1 MKKGRINN
9 SRFKVGKPV
18 IIVTFFLFVILIAR
32 LCYLCLF
39 DYKVGNSTITAF
51 IRNRNT
57 KEEVIM
63 PKRGTIYD
71 QNGNILANDVISYT
85 IIVYLSENRVDA
97 DGNKNYVEDIDMTS
111 EKLASVLGVNKDAI
125 KEILEKG
132 KANNKYQV
140 ELGTMGKGITEL
152 VKEEIEELNL
162 QGIDFTEEVKRYYPN
177 GDFASYLLGYTV
189 FKEEDGNNWLT
200 GEMGIEEYYNDELK
214 GDTGFVTYERDKYG
228 YKIANGREYVEPSDD
243 GNDIYLTIDNNI
255 ELFVETAVKNAFE
268 QSEAEWA
275 LMVVADAKTGAIL
288 GYSSSPSFDPNL
300 RNMTSYLDPI
310 TSLAY
315 EPGSTMKIFSYMCAI
330 DSGNYDG
337 SATYESGTKT
347 YTSEVD
353 SSTVTISDWNKE
365 GWGTI
370 NYDLGFALSSN
381 IAVANIV
388 ETFITKDDLKACY
401 TKYGFGVKTG
411 FTLKREDAGSIDY
424 KYQIEAATAGYGQG
438 ITTTPI
444 QHIQALTAIA
454 NNGVMLKPYV
464 VDRIVDNDSNKT
476 LYTGKREEVA
486 TIASESTI
494 EKLKELMTNVING
507 DNTNSTGYAYYMD
520 GYTLIGKTGTAQ
532 IYDYSKGNYMTG
544 DSDYIYSFSGLFP
557 KEEPEIIIYA
567 AIRRPKDTINY
578 LAPMVKEV
586 EKNITKYLNIEDS
599 SNDKMEYKVESFYN
613 RSTNDI
619 KKYLE
624 NMNIEVLLIGNGN
637 KIVDQYPSMNTT
649 IYEDD
654 LVILK
659 TNDFDNKMIDLTGYS
674 HKEVV
679 NILKFMNVSYLI
691 EGTGYVYEQSILPNV
706 NIDDKITVKLKE
718 KYKEG

>member
-337 SATYESGTKT
+337 SVTYESGTKT

-353 SSTVTISDWNKE
+353 GSTVTISDWNKE

>member
-1 MKKGRINN
+1 
-9 SRFKVGKPV
+9 
-18 IIVTFFLFVILIAR
+18 
-32 LCYLCLF
+32 
-39 DYKVGNSTITAF
+39 
-51 IRNRNT
+51 
-57 KEEVIM
+57 
-63 PKRGTIYD
+63 
-71 QNGNILANDVISYT
+71 
-85 IIVYLSENRVDA
+85 
-97 DGNKNYVEDIDMTS
+97 
-111 EKLASVLGVNKDAI
+111 
-125 KEILEKG
+125 
-132 KANNKYQV
+132 
-140 ELGTMGKGITEL
+140 
-152 VKEEIEELNL
+152 
-162 QGIDFTEEVKRYYPN
+162 
-177 GDFASYLLGYTV
+177 
-189 FKEEDGNNWLT
+189 
-200 GEMGIEEYYNDELK
+200 
-214 GDTGFVTYERDKYG
+214 
-228 YKIANGREYVEPSDD
+228 
-243 GNDIYLTIDNNI
+243 
-255 ELFVETAVKNAFE
+255 
-268 QSEAEWA
+268 
-275 LMVVADAKTGAIL
+275 
-288 GYSSSPSFDPNL
+288 
-300 RNMTSYLDPI
+300 
-310 TSLAY
+310 
-315 EPGSTMKIFSYMCAI
+315 
-330 DSGNYDG
+330 
-337 SATYESGTKT
+337 
-347 YTSEVD
+347 
-353 SSTVTISDWNKE
+353 
-365 GWGTI
+365 
-370 NYDLGFALSSN
+370 
-381 IAVANIV
+381 
-388 ETFITKDDLKACY
+388 
-401 TKYGFGVKTG
+401 
-411 FTLKREDAGSIDY
+411 
-424 KYQIEAATAGYGQG
+424 
-438 ITTTPI
+438 
-444 QHIQALTAIA
+444 
-454 NNGVMLKPYV
+454 MLKPYV
-464 VDRIVDNDSNKT
+464 VDRIVYNDSNKT

-486 TIASESTI
+486 TIASENTI

>member
-268 QSEAEWA
+268 QS
-275 LMVVADAKTGAIL
+275 
-288 GYSSSPSFDPNL
+288 
-300 RNMTSYLDPI
+300 
-310 TSLAY
+310 
-315 EPGSTMKIFSYMCAI
+315 
-330 DSGNYDG
+330 
-337 SATYESGTKT
+337 
-347 YTSEVD
+347 
-353 SSTVTISDWNKE
+353 
-365 GWGTI
+365 
-370 NYDLGFALSSN
+370 
-381 IAVANIV
+381 
-388 ETFITKDDLKACY
+388 
-401 TKYGFGVKTG
+401 
-411 FTLKREDAGSIDY
+411 
-424 KYQIEAATAGYGQG
+424 
-438 ITTTPI
+438 
-444 QHIQALTAIA
+444 
-454 NNGVMLKPYV
+454 
-464 VDRIVDNDSNKT
+464 
-476 LYTGKREEVA
+476 
-486 TIASESTI
+486 
-494 EKLKELMTNVING
+494 
-507 DNTNSTGYAYYMD
+507 
-520 GYTLIGKTGTAQ
+520 
-532 IYDYSKGNYMTG
+532 
-544 DSDYIYSFSGLFP
+544 
-557 KEEPEIIIYA
+557 
-567 AIRRPKDTINY
+567 
-578 LAPMVKEV
+578 
-586 EKNITKYLNIEDS
+586 
-599 SNDKMEYKVESFYN
+599 
-613 RSTNDI
+613 
-619 KKYLE
+619 
-624 NMNIEVLLIGNGN
+624 
-637 KIVDQYPSMNTT
+637 
-649 IYEDD
+649 
-654 LVILK
+654 
-659 TNDFDNKMIDLTGYS
+659 
-674 HKEVV
+674 
-679 NILKFMNVSYLI
+679 
-691 EGTGYVYEQSILPNV
+691 
-706 NIDDKITVKLKE
+706 
-718 KYKEG
+718 

>member
-353 SSTVTISDWNKE
+353 SSTVTISDWNKD

>member
-613 RSTNDI
+613 RSPNDI